1 MNDIAI
7 LFAVAIVAML
17 LGSSIGSE
25 FGEDTVKRQA
35 FERGH
40 MVQCVGKTGY
50 YWECEE

>member
-1 MNDIAI
+1 MEYFSFGCFVTLMVCI
-7 LFAVAIVAML
+7 LGYTFKINKDFVPKSYL
-17 LGSSIGSE
+17 
-25 FGEDTVKRQA
+25 